1 MGGERKEKFG
11 RAAATGVV
19 ALVFFVIG
27 LQSALF
33 GVKFFSPGRG
43 GFRIVEAAADSCAG
57 PSDTESAD
65 SATRTFTPKKGNG
78 RFGRKYGEKSGNSRF
93 SRSYSGYSK
102 SGYGHRSDSAESG
115 YAYSGNYDRKEFRR
129 EPESFPFD
137 PNTVTQE
144 ELERLGLSAKQA
156 AAIISYREHGGK
168 FYSKEDFKKMYT
180 VSDSVY
186 KRLEPFIRVAALD
199 LNKADSAELDAL
211 PGIGPYYAS
220 QILAYR
226 RKLGGYSSLGQLMEV
241 KGMKP
246 ETYARIKGCVWV
258 DTLHWK
264 PLNLWKMSEDS
275 LARHPY
281 IGTYAAKEIK
291 RFKSVCDTSEW
302 TLDALEK
309 NGILALSPVRKRQF
323 RR

>member
-1 MGGERKEKFG
+1 MGGERKDKFG

-27 LQSALF
+27 LQTALF
-33 GVKFFSPGRG
+33 GVKFFSPGHG

-57 PSDTESAD
+57 PSDTETAD
-65 SATRTFTPKKGNG
+65 SATQTFTPKKGNW
-78 RFGRKYGEKSGNSRF
+78 RSERKYG
-93 SRSYSGYSK
+93 GYSK
-102 SGYGHRSDSAESG
+102 SGHGHRSDSAESS
-115 YAYSGNYDRKEFRR
+115 YSYSDNNNRKEFRR

-226 RKLGGYSSLGQLMEV
+226 RKLGGYSSVGQLMEV

-246 ETYARIKGCVWV
+246 ETYERIKGCVWV
-258 DTLHWK
+258 DTLHWR

-275 LARHPY
+275 LERHPY

-291 RFKSVCDTSEW
+291 RFKSVCDTSHW
-302 TLDALEK
+302 TVEELEK
-309 NGILALSPVRKRQF
+309 NGILSLSPMRRRQF
-323 RR
+323 SH

>member
-1 MGGERKEKFG
+1 MRGERKDRFG

-19 ALVFFVIG
+19 ALIFFVIG
-27 LQSALF
+27 LQAALF
-33 GVKFFSPGRG
+33 GVRFLSPGRG
-43 GFRIVEAAADSCAG
+43 GFRPVTEADSASGPVAAAA
-57 PSDTESAD
+57 AD
-65 SATRTFTPKKGNG
+65 SATRAFSPKKGNG
-78 RFGRKYGEKSGNSRF
+78 RFGRSYGNSR
-93 SRSYSGYSK
+93 SKGSKGGYYGSD
-102 SGYGHRSDSAESG
+102 YGHR
-115 YAYSGNYDRKEFRR
+115 KEYRR

-180 VSDSVY
+180 VSDSLY
-186 KRLEPFIRVAALD
+186 KRLEPFIRVTALD
-199 LNKADSAELDAL
+199 LNRADSAQLDAL

-220 QILAYR
+220 QIIAYR
-226 RKLGGYSSLGQLMEV
+226 RKLGGYSGVRQLLEV
-241 KGMKP
+241 RGMKQ
-246 ETYARIKGCVWV
+246 ETFERIKGCVTV

-291 RFKSVCDTSEW
+291 RFKSVCDTSHW
-302 TLDALEK
+302 TLEELEK
-309 NGILALSPVRKRQF
+309 NGIIVLTPGRRKQF
-323 RR
+323 ER